1 MKKVLIID
9 NDETSSLYYSRVLKN
24 HSVTIIKDE
33 NEVTQ
38 KIAENKYD
46 VIIINYYPGN
56 NNDFNILKDLKIK
69 NKNLKIVMVA
79 TYSEALKESLD
90 IKCDSFYLK
99 PISSQEIMAIV
110 K

>member
-9 NDETSSLYYSRVLKN
+9 NDKTSSLYYSDVLKN
-24 HSVTIIKDE
+24 HSITIVKDE
-33 NEVTQ
+33 SEVTQ
-38 KIAENKYD
+38 KITESNYD
-46 VIIINYYPGN
+46 IIIVNRYAHN
-56 NNDFNILKDLKIK
+56 NKDFNILKDLKIK

-99 PISSQEIMAIV
+99 PISPQEIMTIV

>member
-9 NDETSSLYYSRVLKN
+9 NDETSSLYYSLILKL
-24 HSVTIIKDE
+24 HDTTVIKDE

-38 KIAENKYD
+38 KIAESNYD
-46 VIIINYYPGN
+46 VIIINRYALGN
-56 NNDFNILKDLKIK
+56 SGLIILKDLKIK

-79 TYSEALKESLD
+79 TYPEALKESLD

-99 PISSQEIMAIV
+99 PISSQEIMSIV